1 MKQKLGD
8 GYFLTLRKVQKNNG
22 LVLDGLC
29 ITKGCDT
36 VAPSIYLNSFYEQY
50 EKGVSLEQIVQDL
63 LKVYRQ
69 NSYPPSLNQLVLSD
83 YESLSSRIAFRL
95 INTASNQSFLKTSL
109 ISHGWIFPLSFI
121 CIFREMTTAL

>member
-1 MKQKLGD
+1 MVYNEFLETVKKQMKQKLGD

-50 EKGVSLEQIVQDL
+50 EKGVSLEQIVQDFCRFL
-63 LKVYRQ
+63 PAV
-69 NSYPPSLNQLVLSD
+69 
-83 YESLSSRIAFRL
+83 AF
-95 INTASNQSFLKTSL
+95 TVT
-109 ISHGWIFPLSFI
+109 
-121 CIFREMTTAL
+121 

>member
-1 MKQKLGD
+1 MVYNEFLETVKKQMKQKLGD

-50 EKGVSLEQIVQDL
+50 EKGTDRSGSS
-63 LKVYRQ
+63 K
-69 NSYPPSLNQLVLSD
+69 
-83 YESLSSRIAFRL
+83 SLSPKQLSAFLESIGPFRL
-95 INTASNQSFLKTSL
+95 
-109 ISHGWIFPLSFI
+109 
-121 CIFREMTTAL
+121 